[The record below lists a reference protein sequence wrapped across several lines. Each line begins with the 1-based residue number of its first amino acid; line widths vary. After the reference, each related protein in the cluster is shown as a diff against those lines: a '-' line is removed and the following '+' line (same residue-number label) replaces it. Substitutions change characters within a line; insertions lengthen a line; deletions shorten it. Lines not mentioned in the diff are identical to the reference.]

1 MNTQKHFYATV
12 GDFPVLTAKQE
23 RELFVKY
30 EETGCLEARE
40 QIIVSNIRLS
50 MKIAKK
56 YVNNGLDY
64 SDLYQEGFIGLMSA
78 IDKFDISKGYRF
90 STYAFYVIN
99 QSIKTALQEKRNLV
113 RVPQYIANNL
123 YKVRQYVEE
132 NPSAT
137 KEELSEVFEMTEK
150 TITAMLGQLQEF
162 MDIDSID
169 VEHDDENLKEMEWNE
184 LIEDLNKAI
193 DNHLTEEEAIIIRAR
208 AGLISDAKA
217 TLSDAAAMA
226 GVQRSSVRDIEQA
239 AMGKLSELEEL
250 KAYVI
255 RG

>member
-1 MNTQKHFYATV
+1 M
-12 GDFPVLTAKQE
+12 
-23 RELFVKY
+23 
-30 EETGCLEARE
+30 
-40 QIIVSNIRLS
+40 
-50 MKIAKK
+50 
-56 YVNNGLDY
+56 
-64 SDLYQEGFIGLMSA
+64 
-78 IDKFDISKGYRF
+78 
-90 STYAFYVIN
+90 
-99 QSIKTALQEKRNLV
+99 QEKRNLV